1 MQTNGRHLLCELSGC
16 NPNLIG
22 DVDFAR
28 RTLFEAANNAG
39 AEVMEMAFHRFF
51 PQGVSGVVVI
61 AESHLSIHSWPEC
74 GYAALDIYTCGDHTS
89 PERALEYCSK
99 AFEASGMKLSCIER
113 GLPGNSGDFTHVLK
127 EPIAAV

>member
-1 MQTNGRHLLCELSGC
+1 
-16 NPNLIG
+16 
-22 DVDFAR
+22 
-28 RTLFEAANNAG
+28 
-39 AEVMEMAFHRFF
+39 MEMAFHRFF